1 MTEQQKIIMWIAV
14 GLCGAAAVVY
24 FGMSGSFTPS
34 ETAGVPVASSSAP
47 IAGAAAPTGAPEEEG
62 AIPVPKASEPI
73 KAADIPA
80 KAVKISVS
88 SSGFSPSSFSV
99 NAGDRVMLAITSGDQ
114 FTHTFSFDS
123 PTLSNFAVGL
133 ATGETRTIEFI
144 APGKGEYSFRCGLP
158 GHDERG
164 ETGKMIVE

>member
-1 MTEQQKIIMWIAV
+1 MWIAV
-14 GLCGAAAVVY
+14 GLCGAAVVVY
-24 FGMSGSFTPS
+24 FGMSGSFTPA
-34 ETAGVPVASSSAP
+34 ETTAVPTSSAP
-47 IAGAAAPTGAPEEEG
+47 VAGAVVPTGAPEEAG
-62 AIPVPKASEPI
+62 AILVPKASDPI

-80 KAVKISVS
+80 KAVKIAVS
-88 SSGFSPSSFSV
+88 SSGFSPNSFTV
-99 NAGDRVMLAITSGDQ
+99 DTGDRVMLAITSGDQ

-123 PTLSNFAVGL
+123 PSLSNFAVGL

-144 APGKGEYSFRCGLP
+144 APAKGEYSFRCGLP